1 MAKKNMDEFHFKGL
15 ERISEIRW
23 LVRVS
28 NNRAIQMNQGLNKW
42 TALVLNLT
50 QTYITRD
57 SVTALE

>member
-1 MAKKNMDEFHFKGL
+1 MAKKNMDEFHFRGL
-15 ERISEIRW
+15 ETFSEIRW